1 MITNSDLNQNTIDLL
16 SEVRFEYELQ
26 EEEKARQ
33 LQQKLREVVTD
44 LHTLVRHDELK
55 DRIYF
60 RKITKYEILNF
71 PKSRL
76 LPKNYSKVLHRKLV
90 SLTRDFQFTVT
101 VLFLVPIPF
110 LLLLISLHLFWLS
123 PFIQN
128 FSSSHEI
135 VHCRFGIANELSFIV
150 NSSLVLEE
158 LTYLSFS

>member
-1 MITNSDLNQNTIDLL
+1 MEKIFMTDFFCESKGISSSLFFAILKMLKSWMIRFSWREQSNTQF
-16 SEVRFEYELQ
+16 RFW
-26 EEEKARQ
+26 
-33 LQQKLREVVTD
+33 
-44 LHTLVRHDELK
+44 
-55 DRIYF
+55 IF
-60 RKITKYEILNF
+60 RKTDSY
-71 PKSRL
+71 R
-76 LPKNYSKVLHRKLV
+76 KNNSKVLYRKLV

-135 VHCRFGIANELSFIV
+135 VHCRFGIANEFSFIV

-158 LTYLSFS
+158 LTYPPPNMYIFKAWYLDLL